1 MFFQHF
7 ILIFKNRKKT
17 SNSTKFLRRE
27 TKSTFAMIDYSNQE
41 LLNGILR
48 NDTIVLQ
55 SIYKNF
61 YSKIN
66 FFIKKNNG
74 DDDDANDVF
83 QEAIIIIYRK
93 LKANDLVLDCTF
105 ETYLYSVCRF
115 LWLKQLER
123 RKLEKEKIKD
133 NHEYNEDIYDDNL
146 EKVVD
151 LNDRYRLF
159 QKHFANLGKDCQK
172 VLQLYFDKVPLKSIA
187 QIMGFK
193 SEKYAK
199 KRKFKC
205 KEYLI
210 KSIKQDL
217 EYKKILSGEH

>member
-1 MFFQHF
+1 
-7 ILIFKNRKKT
+7 
-17 SNSTKFLRRE
+17 
-27 TKSTFAMIDYSNQE
+27 MIDYSNLE
-41 LLNGILR
+41 LLNGIIR
-48 NDTIVLQ
+48 NDTIILQ
-55 SIYKNF
+55 FIYKNF

-66 FFIKKNNG
+66 FFIKKNSG

-115 LWLKQLER
+115 LWLKQLDK

-133 NHEYNEDIYDDNL
+133 NHEYNEDLYDDGL
-146 EKVVD
+146 EKVAD
-151 LNDRYRLF
+151 LNERYRLY

-172 VLQLYFDKVPLKSIA
+172 ILQLYFDKVPLKNIA

-193 SEKYAK
+193 GEKYAK

-210 KSIKQDL
+210 NSIKQDL
-217 EYKKILSGEH
+217 EYSKILSGNH

>member
-1 MFFQHF
+1 
-7 ILIFKNRKKT
+7 
-17 SNSTKFLRRE
+17 
-27 TKSTFAMIDYSNQE
+27 MIDYSNLE
-41 LLNGILR
+41 LLNGIRR

-55 SIYKNF
+55 YIYKNF

-66 FFIKKNNG
+66 FFIKKNSG

-83 QEAIIIIYRK
+83 QEAIIIIFRK
-93 LKANDLVLDCTF
+93 LKNDDLVLDCSF

-115 LWLKQLER
+115 LWLKQLEK

-133 NHEYNEDIYDDNL
+133 NHEYNEDIYDDDL

-151 LNDRYRLF
+151 LNERYRLY
-159 QKHFANLGKDCQK
+159 QKHFSNLGKDCQK
-172 VLQLYFDKVPLKSIA
+172 VLQLYIDKVPLKNIA

-205 KEYLI
+205 KDYLV

-217 EYKKILSGEH
+217 EYKKILNGD

>member
-1 MFFQHF
+1 
-7 ILIFKNRKKT
+7 
-17 SNSTKFLRRE
+17 
-27 TKSTFAMIDYSNQE
+27 MIDYSNLD
-41 LLNGILR
+41 LLNGIRR

-55 SIYKNF
+55 YIYKNF

-66 FFIKKNNG
+66 FFIKKNSG
-74 DDDDANDVF
+74 DDDDANDIF
-83 QEAIIIIYRK
+83 QEAIIIIFRK
-93 LKANDLVLDCTF
+93 LKANELVLDCTF

-115 LWLKQLER
+115 LWLKQLDK
-123 RKLEKEKIKD
+123 RKIEKEKIKD
-133 NHEYNEDIYDDNL
+133 NHDYHEDIYDDGL
-146 EKVVD
+146 EKVAD
-151 LNDRYRLF
+151 LNERYRLY
-159 QKHFANLGKDCQK
+159 QKHFINLGKDCQK
-172 VLQLYFDKVPLKSIA
+172 VLQLYFDKVPLKNIA

-217 EYKKILSGEH
+217 EYNKILSGDN

>member
-1 MFFQHF
+1 
-7 ILIFKNRKKT
+7 
-17 SNSTKFLRRE
+17 
-27 TKSTFAMIDYSNQE
+27 MIDYSGLD

-55 SIYKNF
+55 YIYKNF

-74 DDDDANDVF
+74 DDDDANDIF

-93 LKANDLVLDCTF
+93 LKANDLVLDCSF
-105 ETYLYSVCRF
+105 ETYIYSICRF
-115 LWLKQLER
+115 LWLKQLEK

-133 NHEYNEDIYDDNL
+133 NHEYNDDLYDDGL
-146 EKVVD
+146 EKVAD
-151 LNDRYRLF
+151 LNERYKLY
-159 QKHFANLGKDCQK
+159 QKHFTNLGRDCQK
-172 VLQLYFDKVPLKSIA
+172 ILQLYFDKVPLKNIA

-210 KSIKQDL
+210 KSVKQDL
-217 EYKKILSGEH
+217 EYKKILSGDI

>member
-1 MFFQHF
+1 
-7 ILIFKNRKKT
+7 
-17 SNSTKFLRRE
+17 
-27 TKSTFAMIDYSNQE
+27 MIDYSNLD

-55 SIYKNF
+55 YIYKNF

-74 DDDDANDVF
+74 DDDDANDIF

-93 LKANDLVLDCTF
+93 LKANELVLDCTF
-105 ETYLYSVCRF
+105 DTYLYSVCRF
-115 LWLKQLER
+115 LWLKQLDK

-146 EKVVD
+146 EKVAD
-151 LNDRYRLF
+151 LNERYRLY
-159 QKHFANLGKDCQK
+159 QKHFTNLGKDCQK
-172 VLQLYFDKVPLKSIA
+172 ILQLYFDKVPLKSIA

-217 EYKKILSGEH
+217 EYNKILSGNN

>member
-1 MFFQHF
+1 
-7 ILIFKNRKKT
+7 
-17 SNSTKFLRRE
+17 
-27 TKSTFAMIDYSNQE
+27 MIDYTNLD

-48 NDTIVLQ
+48 NDTVVLQ
-55 SIYKNF
+55 HIYKNF

-66 FFIKKNNG
+66 FFVKKNSG
-74 DDDDANDVF
+74 DDDDANDIF

-115 LWLKQLER
+115 LWLKQLEK

-133 NHEYNEDIYDDNL
+133 NHEYNDDIYDNKF
-146 EKVVD
+146 EQVVD
-151 LNDRYRLF
+151 LNDRYSLF
-159 QKHFANLGKDCQK
+159 QKHFTNLGKDCQK
-172 VLQLYFDKVPLKSIA
+172 ILQLYFDKVPLKSIA

-217 EYKKILSGEH
+217 EYKNILSGNH

>member
-1 MFFQHF
+1 
-7 ILIFKNRKKT
+7 
-17 SNSTKFLRRE
+17 
-27 TKSTFAMIDYSNQE
+27 MIDYSNQE

-55 SIYKNF
+55 SIYKNY

-74 DDDDANDVF
+74 DDDDANDIF

-93 LKANDLVLDCTF
+93 LKANDLILDCTF

-133 NHEYNEDIYDDNL
+133 NHEFNEDIYDDNL

>member
-1 MFFQHF
+1 MD
-7 ILIFKNRKKT
+7 
-17 SNSTKFLRRE
+17 
-27 TKSTFAMIDYSNQE
+27 DYSGID
-41 LLNGILR
+41 LLNGIRR

-55 SIYKNF
+55 YIYKNF
-61 YSKIN
+61 YSNIN
-66 FFIKKNNG
+66 FFIKKNSG
-74 DDDDANDVF
+74 DDDDANDIF

-93 LKANDLVLDCTF
+93 LKADELILDCSF

-115 LWLKQLER
+115 LWLKHLDK
-123 RKLEKEKIKD
+123 RKIEKENIKD
-133 NHEYNEDIYDDNL
+133 NQQYIEDIYDESL
-146 EKVVD
+146 EKITD
-151 LNDRYRLF
+151 LNERYRLY
-159 QKHFANLGKDCQK
+159 QKHFTNLGKDCQK
-172 VLQLYFDKVPLKSIA
+172 VLQLYFDKVPLKNIA

-217 EYKKILSGEH
+217 EYDKILKGDDNS

>member
-1 MFFQHF
+1 
-7 ILIFKNRKKT
+7 
-17 SNSTKFLRRE
+17 
-27 TKSTFAMIDYSNQE
+27 MIDYSN
-41 LLNGILR
+41 LDILNGILR

-55 SIYKNF
+55 HIYKNF

-66 FFIKKNNG
+66 FFIKKNSG
-74 DDDDANDVF
+74 DDDDANDIF

-93 LKANDLVLDCTF
+93 LKANELVLDCTF
-105 ETYLYSVCRF
+105 ETYLYSVCRY
-115 LWLKQLER
+115 LWLKQLEK

-133 NHEYNEDIYDDNL
+133 NHEYNEDIYDDGL

-151 LNDRYRLF
+151 LNERYSLYQR
-159 QKHFANLGKDCQK
+159 HFTNLGKDCQK
-172 VLQLYFDKVPLKSIA
+172 ILQLYFDKVPLKNIA

-217 EYKKILSGEH
+217 EYKNILSGNQ

>member
-1 MFFQHF
+1 
-7 ILIFKNRKKT
+7 
-17 SNSTKFLRRE
+17 
-27 TKSTFAMIDYSNQE
+27 MIDYSNLD

-48 NDTIVLQ
+48 NDTVVLQ
-55 SIYKNF
+55 YIYKNF

-66 FFIKKNNG
+66 FFIKKNSG
-74 DDDDANDVF
+74 DDDDANDIF
-83 QEAIIIIYRK
+83 QEAIIIMYRK
-93 LKANDLVLDCTF
+93 LKANELVLDCTF
-105 ETYLYSVCRF
+105 ETYLYSVSRF
-115 LWLKQLER
+115 LWLKQLEK

-133 NHEYNEDIYDDNL
+133 NHEYNDDIYDDGL

-151 LNDRYRLF
+151 LNERYRLF
-159 QKHFANLGKDCQK
+159 QNHFANLGKDCQK
-172 VLQLYFDKVPLKSIA
+172 ILQLYFDKVPLKNIA

-217 EYKKILSGEH
+217 EYKKILSGD

>member
-1 MFFQHF
+1 M
-7 ILIFKNRKKT
+7 T
-17 SNSTKFLRRE
+17 
-27 TKSTFAMIDYSNQE
+27 DYSNLD

-55 SIYKNF
+55 YIYKNF

-66 FFIKKNNG
+66 FFIKKNSG
-74 DDDDANDVF
+74 DDDDANDIF

-93 LKANDLVLDCTF
+93 LKANELVLDCTF

-115 LWLKQLER
+115 LWLKQLEK
-123 RKLEKEKIKD
+123 RKVEKEKIKD
-133 NHEYNEDIYDDNL
+133 NHDYNEDIYDDGL
-146 EKVVD
+146 EKVAD
-151 LNDRYRLF
+151 LNERYRLY
-159 QKHFANLGKDCQK
+159 QKHFINLGKDCQK
-172 VLQLYFDKVPLKSIA
+172 VLQLYFDKVPLKNIA

-217 EYKKILSGEH
+217 EYSKILSGDN

>member
-1 MFFQHF
+1 
-7 ILIFKNRKKT
+7 
-17 SNSTKFLRRE
+17 
-27 TKSTFAMIDYSNQE
+27 MIDYSNLD

-55 SIYKNF
+55 YIYKNF

-83 QEAIIIIYRK
+83 QEAIIIMYRK

-115 LWLKQLER
+115 LWLKQLEK

-133 NHEYNEDIYDDNL
+133 NHEYNDDLYDDGL

-151 LNDRYRLF
+151 INERYRLY
-159 QKHFANLGKDCQK
+159 QKHFTNLGTDCQK
-172 VLQLYFDKVPLKSIA
+172 ILQLYFDKVSLKNIA

-217 EYKKILSGEH
+217 EYKKILSGDH

>member
-1 MFFQHF
+1 MA
-7 ILIFKNRKKT
+7 
-17 SNSTKFLRRE
+17 E
-27 TKSTFAMIDYSNQE
+27 YSNLE
-41 LLNGILR
+41 LLNGIHR

-55 SIYKNF
+55 YIYKTF

-66 FFIKKNNG
+66 FFVKKNSG
-74 DDDDANDVF
+74 DEDDANDIF

-93 LKANDLVLDCTF
+93 LKANDLILDCTF
-105 ETYLYSVCRF
+105 ETYLYSICRF
-115 LWLKQLER
+115 LWLKQLEK

-133 NHEYNEDIYDDNL
+133 NHEYNDDIYDDGL
-146 EKVVD
+146 EKVAD
-151 LNDRYRLF
+151 LNERYKLY
-159 QKHFANLGKDCQK
+159 QKHFTNLGNDCQK
-172 VLQLYFDKVPLKSIA
+172 ILQLYFDKVPLKNIA

-210 KSIKQDL
+210 KSVKQDL
-217 EYKKILSGEH
+217 EYNKILSGNQ

>member
-1 MFFQHF
+1 M
-7 ILIFKNRKKT
+7 T
-17 SNSTKFLRRE
+17 
-27 TKSTFAMIDYSNQE
+27 DYTNLE

-55 SIYKNF
+55 FIYKNF

-74 DDDDANDVF
+74 DDDDANDIF

-93 LKANDLVLDCTF
+93 LKANELALDCTF
-105 ETYLYSVCRF
+105 ETYLYSICRF
-115 LWLKQLER
+115 LWLKQLEK
-123 RKLEKEKIKD
+123 RKIEKESIKD
-133 NHEYNEDIYDDNL
+133 NHEFKDEIYDDSL
-146 EKVVD
+146 EKVTD
-151 LNDRYRLF
+151 LNDRYRLY

-172 VLQLYFDKVPLKSIA
+172 ILQLYFDKVPLKTIA
-187 QIMGFK
+187 QMMGFK

-199 KRKFKC
+199 KRKFSC

-210 KSIKQDL
+210 KSVKQDL
-217 EYKKILSGEH
+217 EYKNILSGE